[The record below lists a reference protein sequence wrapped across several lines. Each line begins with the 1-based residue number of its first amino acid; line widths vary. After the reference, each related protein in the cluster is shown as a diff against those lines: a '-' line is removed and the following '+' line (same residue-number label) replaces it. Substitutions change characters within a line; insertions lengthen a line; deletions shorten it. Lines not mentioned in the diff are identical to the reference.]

1 MMQIL
6 FPTEYVD
13 NVFVIIR
20 LVTSLFISPTEEL
33 REYLFIL
40 KKHMHEA

>member
-20 LVTSLFISPTEEL
+20 IVKSMFISHIEEL